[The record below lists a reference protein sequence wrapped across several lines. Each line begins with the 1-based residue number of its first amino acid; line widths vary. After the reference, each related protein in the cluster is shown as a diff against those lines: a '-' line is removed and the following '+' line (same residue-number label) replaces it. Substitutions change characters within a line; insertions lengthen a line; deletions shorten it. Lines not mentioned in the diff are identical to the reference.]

1 MIIYFTLRY
10 LYSNEDFI
18 KSGALLAIGI
28 VNCGVRNECD
38 PALALLN
45 EYVMDQNQK
54 LRIGAVL
61 GLGMAYAGTQ
71 RNDVSQLMINVLLD
85 RQSNF

>member
-1 MIIYFTLRY
+1 M
-10 LYSNEDFI
+10 YSTEDFI

-28 VNCGVRNECD
+28 VNCGIRNECD

-45 EYVMDQNQK
+45 EYIMHQNQK

-61 GLGMAYAGTQ
+61 GLGLAYAGSQ
-71 RNDVSQLMINVLLD
+71 RMDVSQLLINVLLD
-85 RQSNF
+85 RQSNEIFH

>member
-1 MIIYFTLRY
+1 M
-10 LYSNEDFI
+10 

-38 PALALLN
+38 PALALLTD
-45 EYVMDQNQK
+45 YVSSTSQT

-61 GLGMAYAGTQ
+61 GLGIAYAGTQ
-71 RNDVSQLMINVLLD
+71 RRDVSELLSGVLLD
-85 RQSNF
+85 KDSPFDLIFSQ